1 MATEVSC
8 AMSIADLLDLPDTTI
23 AVVGATENPSKYG
36 NIIYHDLKAKGFR
49 VFGVNPFRDEID
61 GDPCWRS
68 LADIPEAPTI
78 VDIVVPPKRTLGVLR
93 ECLDLGLNAVWIQPG
108 AADAAVR
115 DFVAANDF
123 DALVD
128 ACIMVAARARAD

>member
-1 MATEVSC
+1 
-8 AMSIADLLDLPDTTI
+8 MSIADLLDLPDTTI

-49 VFGVNPFRDEID
+49 VFGVNPYRDEID
-61 GDPCWRS
+61 GDPCWRT

-93 ECLDLGLNAVWIQPG
+93 ECLDLGLNTVWIQPG

-115 DFVAANDF
+115 DFVAENDF

-128 ACIMVAARARAD
+128 ACIMVRARARTH